1 MLGCGHSLP
10 YGIMIEQVLKEAIIM
25 IDRLESIV
33 NKYNELTSELSKPE
47 IISDIKKMTEISK
60 EQRRLEGIVNVY
72 NDYKKVLS
80 DLDECKELL
89 KDKEMA
95 EFAHEEQVNLEKR
108 KSELESELEVMLLPH
123 DPNDDKN
130 VIVEIRGAAGGD
142 EANIFAGDLF
152 DMYQKYANNEGF
164 KIEILESEE
173 GTAGGFTNIS
183 FMVKGEGAYSKLKYE
198 SGSHRVQRVPATES
212 QGRVHTS
219 TATVLV
225 MPEVPDFEYELD
237 ENEVRVDITR
247 SSGCGGQGVNTTDS
261 AVRLTHIPTGII
273 VYSQTERSQIK
284 NKEKAFKILRARL
297 YDLKLREQEEAIGA
311 ERRSK
316 IGTGDRSEKIRTYNY
331 PQNRLTDHRI
341 GFTSMN
347 LDRIMDGELGVVIN
361 ALINEDQKRKLEN
374 NE

>member
-1 MLGCGHSLP
+1 
-10 YGIMIEQVLKEAIIM
+10 MINRLEAILK
-25 IDRLESIV
+25 R
-33 NKYNELTSELSKPE
+33 YNEIKEELSSPEIVSDIRKMTELSK
-47 IISDIKKMTEISK
+47 
-60 EQRRLEGIVNVY
+60 EQTRLEKTVNIY
-72 NDYKKVLS
+72 GEYKQVLE
-80 DLDECKELL
+80 DIEAAKEML
-89 KDKEMA
+89 KDKDMS
-95 EFAHEEQVNLEKR
+95 EFAKEELSSLEER
-108 KSELESELEVMLLPH
+108 KVQIEKELEILLLPH
-123 DPNDDKN
+123 DPNDEKN

-152 DMYQKYANNEGF
+152 DMYQKYANGLGW
-164 KIEILESEE
+164 KIEVLNAEE
-173 GTAGGFTNIS
+173 GTAGGYSQIE

-198 SGSHRVQRVPATES
+198 SGAHRVQRVPATES

-225 MPEVPDFEYELD
+225 MPEAEEFDYELD
-237 ENEVRVDITR
+237 ESEVRIDITR

-284 NKEKAFKILRARL
+284 NKEKAFKILKTRL
-297 YDLKLREQEEAIGA
+297 YDLKLREQEEANHA
-311 ERRSK
+311 ERKNK

-347 LDRIMDGELGVVIN
+347 LDRIMNGELGVVIN
-361 ALINEDQKRKLEN
+361 ELINENQRRELEGTLEN
-374 NE
+374 